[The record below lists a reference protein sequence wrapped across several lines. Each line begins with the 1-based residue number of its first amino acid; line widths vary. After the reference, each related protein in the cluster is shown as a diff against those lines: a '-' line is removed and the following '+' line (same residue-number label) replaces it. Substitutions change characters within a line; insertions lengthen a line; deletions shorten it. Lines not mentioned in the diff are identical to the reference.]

1 MSELHFYERGWEDYL
16 SWQARDKQTLLR
28 INRLLQEIQRD
39 SFSGLGKPEPLKHGL
54 SGWWSRRIDEENR
67 IVYRVRDGVIEIAS
81 CRSHYAD

>member
-16 SWQARDKQTLLR
+16 SWQTRDKQTLLR
-28 INRLLQEIQRD
+28 INRLLREIQRD
-39 SFSGLGKPEPLKHGL
+39 GFSGLGKPEPLKHGL

-81 CRSHYAD
+81 CRGHYGD